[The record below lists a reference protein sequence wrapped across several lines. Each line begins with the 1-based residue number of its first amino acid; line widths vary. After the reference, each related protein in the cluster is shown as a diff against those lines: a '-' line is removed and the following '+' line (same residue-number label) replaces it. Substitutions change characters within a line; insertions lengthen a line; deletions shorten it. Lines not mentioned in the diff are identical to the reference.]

1 MLWGVGTL
9 EEEIARVQ
17 ALRADPP
24 ALAKTGKRR
33 KTFGYSLQQFAELL
47 TASSR
52 SEASSSPITLF
63 YALSQAGR
71 AIAAAGCRGPGTRYE
86 FHGHGLK
93 ITAAATVGETV
104 VRPELNGS
112 DAFSVVADS
121 TQSATLDS
129 EVTVSELWGSLPQF
143 QPAPGLG
150 DASPPV
156 RLLEADPMAGL
167 GKRHHAAALRLTAAD
182 DARGLANVLIDYPLA
197 TGSELCGGPILST
210 TPGYTD
216 KIYVVQWLAAG
227 RPVPLAEV
235 HETFFGDETFYL
247 RPRLGQQQELP
258 SILMTTWALLLA
270 LSSVARYQPVMWSQA
285 LDLDSSAIAIPLR
298 YTISRLQ
305 MTIPRLVLHALSE
318 SWNV

>member
-1 MLWGVGTL
+1 MLWGVGTV
-9 EEEIARVQ
+9 EEEIAHVQ

-24 ALAKTGKRR
+24 ELANDAGRRR

-47 TASSR
+47 IASSR

-63 YALSQAGR
+63 YAMSQAGR

-93 ITAAATVGETV
+93 VTGGPTVGGAILQ
-104 VRPELNGS
+104 PDPDLNRG

-121 TQSATLDS
+121 TQSETLGAA
-129 EVTVSELWGSLPQF
+129 VTVSELWGSLPQIE
-143 QPAPGLG
+143 PAPGLG

-156 RLLEADPMAGL
+156 RRLDANPVAGFQ
-167 GKRHHAAALRLTAAD
+167 HATGIGLSAAE
-182 DARGLANVLIDYPLA
+182 DARGLGDVLSEYPRANGWERCPGVVMTPM
-197 TGSELCGGPILST
+197 GSGQRG
-210 TPGYTD
+210 
-216 KIYVVQWLAAG
+216 YVVRWLANG
-227 RPVPLAEV
+227 EPVPLADV
-235 HETFFGDETFYL
+235 HETYFGDATFYL
-247 RPRLGQQQELP
+247 RPGLGQHQDLP

-270 LSSVARYQPVMWSQA
+270 LSSVARYAPVMWSQA

-298 YTISRLQ
+298 QTISRLQ
-305 MTIPRLVLHALSE
+305 VTLPRLILHALTD